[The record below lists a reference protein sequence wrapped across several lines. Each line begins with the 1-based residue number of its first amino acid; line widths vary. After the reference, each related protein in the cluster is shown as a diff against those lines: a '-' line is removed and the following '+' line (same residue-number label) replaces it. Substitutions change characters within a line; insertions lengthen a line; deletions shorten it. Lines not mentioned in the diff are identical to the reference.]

1 MRAADFMRGRLR
13 SRATR
18 KCLADG
24 ECWGAVRR
32 QACQHLQ
39 LRPWLEA
46 FDRRKHP
53 QHDHLAGEISMAIF
67 YVESFGP
74 LFLPAANTI

>member
-13 SRATR
+13 SRASRT
-18 KCLADG
+18 CLGDR

-39 LRPWLEA
+39 LEPWLEA
-46 FDRRKHP
+46 FDHRKHP
-53 QHDHLAGEISMAIF
+53 QHGHLTGEFAMAIF
-67 YVESFGP
+67 YVDSSGP
-74 LFLPAANTI
+74 LFLPAAYTI